1 MKEMRKRFGILLAA
15 TLILACFIN
24 LPVEAA
30 NKEYTYTLRFFTGQR
45 GSFGDKKTILTLSS
59 SEATVELNSDGV
71 LVCKGLK
78 LGDTVQFN
86 LNSVVLNNES
96 KYYVKGIR
104 ESGKDNN
111 TAVSNLYF
119 VMGGE
124 DVDGDTDFVVAYGLR
139 GNMVAYTVSY
149 VDVDGNE
156 LAPPD
161 IYYGNVGDKPVV
173 AYLYVDGYQP
183 QAYNLTKTLSQN
195 EAENVFRFIY
205 TSLADLGIEET
216 VTTEVIPGTQES
228 VVNVIEGEAGAGG
241 NDGIDG
247 GGPAAGGQ
255 DGTTLDD
262 QQVPLGTI
270 DLDNQT
276 EDGVYIEEPSVPL
289 ADMKFQL
296 GPIEVDAKKLLVTLV
311 IVAAVAV
318 MAVASFWFWRP
329 YRKKE
334 KKNEKDVARPL

>member
-1 MKEMRKRFGILLAA
+1 MKEMKKRFGILLAA
-15 TLILACFIN
+15 TLIIACFIN

-30 NKEYTYTLRFFTGQR
+30 GKEYTYTIRFFAGQR
-45 GSFGDKKTILTLSS
+45 GSFGDKKTILTLSNS
-59 SEATVELNSDGV
+59 KATVELDKDGV
-71 LVCKGLK
+71 LICKGLK
-78 LGDTVQFN
+78 PGDTVKFN

-111 TAVSNLYF
+111 TV
-119 VMGGE
+119 
-124 DVDGDTDFVVAYGLR
+124 GDLVFTVNGDMDYVVAYGLR

-156 LAPPD
+156 LAEPD
-161 IYYGNVGDKPVV
+161 VYYGNVGDKPVV

-205 TSLADLGIEET
+205 TSLADLEITET

-228 VVNVIEGEAGAGG
+228 IVEVIEGEEGA
-241 NDGIDG
+241 DGVDG
-247 GGPAAGGQ
+247 GGPANGQ

-276 EDGVYIEEPSVPL
+276 EDGIYIEEPTVPL

-296 GPIEVDAKKLLVTLV
+296 GPIEVDARKLLITLV
-311 IVAAVAV
+311 IVTAVA
-318 MAVASFWFWRP
+318 AIAIASFWFWRP

-334 KKNEKDVARPL
+334 KNDEKDVTRLM

>member
-1 MKEMRKRFGILLAA
+1 MKEMKKRFGILLAA

-30 NKEYTYTLRFFTGQR
+30 DKEYTYTVRFFAGQR
-45 GSFGDKKTILTLSS
+45 GSFGDEKTILTLSS
-59 SEATVELNSDGV
+59 SEATVELNSDGM
-71 LVCKGLK
+71 LICEGLK
-78 LGDTVQFN
+78 LGDTVKFN
-86 LNSVVLNNES
+86 LENVVLSNES

-111 TAVSNLYF
+111 TV
-119 VMGGE
+119 
-124 DVDGDTDFVVAYGLR
+124 GDLVFTVNGDMDYVVAYGLR

-149 VDVDGNE
+149 VDADDNE

-161 IYYGNVGDKPVV
+161 TYYGNVGDKPVV
-173 AYLYVDGYQP
+173 AYLYIDGYQP

-205 TSLADLGIEET
+205 TSLADSEIEET
-216 VTTEVIPGTQES
+216 VTTEVLPGTQES
-228 VVNVIEGEAGAGG
+228 VVEVIQGEEGADGG
-241 NDGIDG
+241 DGIVGGDG
-247 GGPAAGGQ
+247 LG
-255 DGTTLDD
+255 DGTALDD

-276 EDGVYIEEPSVPL
+276 EDGIYIEEPSVPL

-311 IVAAVAV
+311 IVAAVVV
-318 MAVASFWFWRP
+318 MAVASFWYWRP
-329 YRKKE
+329 YRKKV
-334 KKNEKDVARPL
+334 KNDEKDVTRPV